1 MADPLYG
8 RLQPLPSRGGFD
20 AHLVDDGAGALH
32 RRAFADE
39 VEPARNIGIHIGAGT
54 EAFDVGAMRPETDI
68 GDGIEIA
75 REIWSDRA
83 THRSCLGRLGKPFI
97 HFFLVGEQ
105 LLDARALL
113 HGPEMR
119 RDVGEARD
127 VHLQLGGTAAAHRAT
142 RRRYLGP
149 DGDGALCRNRYST
162 ARRLDCRLG

>member
-8 RLQPLPSRGGFD
+8 RLQPLPSRGGLD

-39 VEPARNIGIHIGAGT
+39 VEHIGAAT
-54 EAFDVGAMRPETDI
+54 EAFDVGATRPETDI

-105 LLDARALL
+105 FLDARALL
-113 HGPEMR
+113 HALEMR
-119 RDVGEARD
+119 RDVGKA
-127 VHLQLGGTAAAHRAT
+127 
-142 RRRYLGP
+142 
-149 DGDGALCRNRYST
+149 
-162 ARRLDCRLG
+162 

>member
-8 RLQPLPSRGGFD
+8 RLRPLPSRGGLD

-113 HGPEMR
+113 HALVMR
-119 RDVGEARD
+119 HDVGKA
-127 VHLQLGGTAAAHRAT
+127 
-142 RRRYLGP
+142 
-149 DGDGALCRNRYST
+149 
-162 ARRLDCRLG
+162 